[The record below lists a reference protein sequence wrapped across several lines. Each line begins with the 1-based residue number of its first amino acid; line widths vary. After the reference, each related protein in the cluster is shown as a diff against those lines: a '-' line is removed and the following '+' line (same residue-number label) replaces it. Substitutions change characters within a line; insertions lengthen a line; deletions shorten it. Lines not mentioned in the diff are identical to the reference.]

1 MAEDELI
8 DAIDSI
14 VMAGVAM
21 TSVALSRAT
30 GGQELTFPRWRVLI
44 VLSPPESLPVAE
56 VSRRIAVTL
65 PATARQLRRLER
77 RGFVTLE
84 PDPLDGR
91 VTRAR
96 LTDAGVGVRAAIID
110 ERRTRIGQALR
121 DLDVRPTAAREVARI
136 AAALVTS
143 TTGVE
148 APRNRVSR
156 RALADR

>member
-30 GGQELTFPRWRVLI
+30 GGQELTFPQWRVII
-44 VLSPPESLPVAE
+44 VLSPPESVPVAE
-56 VSRRIAVTL
+56 VSRRIGVTL

-77 RGFVTLE
+77 RGFVTME

-96 LTDAGVGVRAAIID
+96 LTDAGVRVRAAIIE
-110 ERRTRIGQALR
+110 ERRTRISEALR
-121 DLDVRPTAAREVARI
+121 DLDVGPSTARKVVRI
-136 AAALVTS
+136 AAALAAS
-143 TTGVE
+143 TTGE
-148 APRNRVSR
+148 R
-156 RALADR
+156 RGGSE